1 MEFQLQTAMKSS
13 KAAPETQIIGER
25 IGGGRRPALRFVLAL
40 CAWEFW
46 WPIFAVFE
54 IYWPAIHGPFLLDD
68 SGLPYTAGG
77 VDPALRAWVNGLRPL
92 LMLSFWLN
100 YQRAG
105 NADTFGYHLVNVVLH
120 CSQRRLDFPRGPQS
134 AGVGARR
141 EMAARSC
148 SPFFAAALFLLH
160 PLQTESVTYIVS
172 RSETLSVFW
181 LLAAFVVFLYRTGD
195 AIYTLRSLAILALFG
210 AAVLTKE
217 HTAVFPAL
225 LLLTDFY
232 WNPGFSF
239 SGVVRNWR
247 LYIPIAVGGALAV
260 AFVLRVLS
268 TGPSAGF
275 GIKEFTW
282 YQYFFTEC
290 RVIWDYLRMFV
301 LPIGQNVDPD
311 VPISK
316 TVFDHGAVV
325 GLLALIAVSVAAWIY
340 RRRFQLASYGWFVFL
355 ILLAPTSSFVPIWD
369 PMAER
374 RLYLPFIGLLFIV
387 ADFLSRW
394 KTSKTTLATALS
406 IILIIEAAATY
417 QRNQLWASA
426 TSLWKDSV
434 AGSPNKYRPR
444 FQLAFAYFLAGDS
457 GDAIQ
462 QFEKTAELGKPTF
475 DLLLDSG
482 LAYDA
487 AGKLDQALE
496 KLQAAAAMEQ
506 NAHVY
511 QTIGY
516 VYGKMGKYPEALAA
530 LATSQKLDAGFPMT
544 YYTRGNV
551 FEEEGNR
558 AEAAAEYRHALAL
571 DPQLGLARDA
581 LLRVGQ

>member
-1 MEFQLQTAMKSS
+1 MKSS
-13 KAAPETQIIGER
+13 KAVRKPKASVTVAVAASLRPEQSY
-25 IGGGRRPALRFVLAL
+25 
-40 CAWEFW
+40 
-46 WPIFAVFE
+46 WPFAVGILVAIFTVFE

-68 SGLPYTAGG
+68 SGMPYTAGT
-77 VDPALRAWVNGLRPL
+77 VPPFRQWLNGLRPL
-92 LMLSFWLN
+92 LMVSFWLN
-100 YQRAG
+100 YASSG
-105 NADTFGYHLVNVVLH
+105 NQETFGYHLVNIVLH
-120 CSQRRLDFPRGPQS
+120 ILNGGLILLAVRKVLDWAKVEKWQ
-134 AGVGARR
+134 AGALSV
-141 EMAARSC
+141 
-148 SPFFAAALFLLH
+148 FAAGLFLLH
-160 PLQTESVTYIVS
+160 PLQTESVSYIVS

-181 LLAAFVVFLYRTGD
+181 LLAAFVVFLYRAGE
-195 AIYTLRSLAILALFG
+195 AIYTLRAIAILALFG

-225 LLLTDFY
+225 LVVTDFY
-232 WNPGFSF
+232 WNPGFSLT
-239 SGVVRNWR
+239 GIRKNWR
-247 LYIPIAVGGALAV
+247 LYAPIVVGGALAI
-260 AFVLRVLS
+260 AFVFRVLS
-268 TGPSAGF
+268 IGATAGF
-275 GIKEFTW
+275 SIKEFTW

-290 RVIWDYLRMFV
+290 RVIWDYLRMFIV
-301 LPIGQNVDPD
+301 PVGQNVDPD
-311 VPISK
+311 VPISRGI
-316 TVFDHGAVV
+316 VDHGAILGVA
-325 GLLALIAVSVAAWIY
+325 ALIAVSVAAWIY
-340 RRRFQLASYGWFVFL
+340 RRKYQLASYGWFVFL
-355 ILLAPTSSFVPIWD
+355 ILLAPTSSFVPIMD

-387 ADFLSRW
+387 TDFLSRW

-426 TSLWKDSV
+426 ISLWKDSV

-444 FQLAFAYFLAGDS
+444 FQLAFAYFLAGD
-457 GDAIQ
+457 GGNAIE
-462 QFEKTAELGKPTF
+462 QFQKTAELGKPTF
-475 DLLLDSG
+475 DLLLDWG

-496 KLQAAAAMEQ
+496 KLKAASALEQ

-516 VYGKMGKYPEALAA
+516 VYGKMGKYPEALDA
-530 LATSQKLDAGFPMT
+530 LDASQKLDADFPMT

-551 FEEEGNR
+551 FEEQGNK
-558 AEAAAEYRHALAL
+558 AQAAEEYKRALAI

>member
-1 MEFQLQTAMKSS
+1 MKSS
-13 KAAPETQIIGER
+13 KAVRKPKASVTVAIAAP
-25 IGGGRRPALRFVLAL
+25 PAVQRAY
-40 CAWEFW
+40 
-46 WPIFAVFE
+46 WPYVAGILVAIFAVFE

-68 SGLPYTAGG
+68 SGMPYTAGT
-77 VDPALRAWVNGLRPL
+77 VDPTLSAWVKGLRPL
-92 LMLSFWLN
+92 LMFSFWLN
-100 YQRAG
+100 YHTSG
-105 NADTFGYHLVNVVLH
+105 NQDTFGYHLVNVVLH
-120 CSQRRLDFPRGPQS
+120 VLNGSLILLAVRRVLDW
-134 AGVGARR
+134 AGVEKWHAGVL
-141 EMAARSC
+141 SV
-148 SPFFAAALFLLH
+148 FAAGLFLLH

-181 LLAAFVVFLYRTGD
+181 LLAAYVAFLYRAGD
-195 AIYTLRSLAILALFG
+195 AIYTLRALAILALFG

-232 WNPGFSF
+232 WNPGFSLL
-239 SGVVRNWR
+239 GIRRNWR
-247 LYIPIAVGGALAV
+247 LYAPIVVGGALAV
-260 AFVLRVLS
+260 AFVLRVLG

-311 VPISK
+311 VPISHGI
-316 TVFDHGAVV
+316 VDHGAIL
-325 GLLALIAVSVAAWIY
+325 GFAGLIAASVAAWIY
-340 RRRFQLASYGWFVFL
+340 RRRFQIASYGWFVFL

-387 ADFLSRW
+387 VDFLRRW
-394 KTSKTTLATALS
+394 KTSRTTLVTALT
-406 IILIIEAAATY
+406 IVLIIEAAATY

-426 TSLWKDSV
+426 ISLWKDSV
-434 AGSPNKYRPR
+434 SGSPNKYRPR

-457 GDAIQ
+457 GNAIQ
-462 QFEKTAELGKPTF
+462 QFQKTAELGKPTF
-475 DLLLDSG
+475 DLLLDWG

-487 AGKLDQALE
+487 AGNLDQALD
-496 KLQAAAAMEQ
+496 KLKQAAAMEQ

-516 VYGKMGKYPEALAA
+516 VYGKMGKYPEALDA

-551 FEEEGNR
+551 FEEQGNR
-558 AEAAAEYRHALAL
+558 AQAAEEYKHALAL

>member
-1 MEFQLQTAMKSS
+1 MKSS
-13 KAAPETQIIGER
+13 KAVRKPKASVTVAVAASPRPEQSY
-25 IGGGRRPALRFVLAL
+25 
-40 CAWEFW
+40 
-46 WPIFAVFE
+46 WPFAVGILVAIFTVFE

-68 SGLPYTAGG
+68 SGMPYTAGT
-77 VDPALRAWVNGLRPL
+77 VPPFRQWLNGLRPL
-92 LMLSFWLN
+92 LMVSFWLN
-100 YQRAG
+100 YASSG
-105 NADTFGYHLVNVVLH
+105 NQETFGYHLVNIVLH
-120 CSQRRLDFPRGPQS
+120 ILNGGLILLAVRKVLDWAKVEKWQ
-134 AGVGARR
+134 AGALSV
-141 EMAARSC
+141 
-148 SPFFAAALFLLH
+148 FAAGLFLLH
-160 PLQTESVTYIVS
+160 PLQTESVSYIVS

-181 LLAAFVVFLYRTGD
+181 LLAAFVVFLYRAGE
-195 AIYTLRSLAILALFG
+195 AIYTLRAIAILALFG

-225 LLLTDFY
+225 LVVTDFY
-232 WNPGFSF
+232 WNPGFSLT
-239 SGVVRNWR
+239 GIRKNWR
-247 LYIPIAVGGALAV
+247 LYAPIVVGGALAI
-260 AFVLRVLS
+260 AFVFRVLS
-268 TGPSAGF
+268 IGATAGF
-275 GIKEFTW
+275 SIKEFTW

-290 RVIWDYLRMFV
+290 RVIWDYLRMFIV
-301 LPIGQNVDPD
+301 PVGQNVDPD
-311 VPISK
+311 VPISRGI
-316 TVFDHGAVV
+316 VDHGAILGVA
-325 GLLALIAVSVAAWIY
+325 ALIAVSVAAWIY
-340 RRRFQLASYGWFVFL
+340 RRKYQLASYGWFVFL
-355 ILLAPTSSFVPIWD
+355 ILLAPTSSFVPIMD

-387 ADFLSRW
+387 TDFLSRW

-426 TSLWKDSV
+426 ISLWKDSV

-444 FQLAFAYFLAGDS
+444 FQLAFAYFLAGD
-457 GDAIQ
+457 GGNAIE
-462 QFEKTAELGKPTF
+462 QFQKTAELGKPTF
-475 DLLLDSG
+475 DLLLDWG

-496 KLQAAAAMEQ
+496 KLKAASALEQ

-516 VYGKMGKYPEALAA
+516 VYGKMGKYPEALDA
-530 LATSQKLDAGFPMT
+530 LDASQKLDAGFPMT

-551 FEEEGNR
+551 FEEQGNK
-558 AEAAAEYRHALAL
+558 AQAAEEYKRALAI

>member
-1 MEFQLQTAMKSS
+1 MKSS
-13 KAAPETQIIGER
+13 KAVRKPKASVTVAVAASLRPEQSY
-25 IGGGRRPALRFVLAL
+25 
-40 CAWEFW
+40 
-46 WPIFAVFE
+46 WPFAVGILVAIFTVFE

-68 SGLPYTAGG
+68 SGMPYTAAT
-77 VDPALRAWVNGLRPL
+77 VPPFRQWLNGLRPL
-92 LMLSFWLN
+92 LMVSFWLN
-100 YQRAG
+100 YASSG
-105 NADTFGYHLVNVVLH
+105 NQETFGYHLVNIVLH
-120 CSQRRLDFPRGPQS
+120 ILNGGLILLAVRKVLDWAKVEKWQ
-134 AGVGARR
+134 AGALSV
-141 EMAARSC
+141 
-148 SPFFAAALFLLH
+148 FAAGLFLLH
-160 PLQTESVTYIVS
+160 PLQTESVSYIVS

-181 LLAAFVVFLYRTGD
+181 LLAAFVVFLYRAGE
-195 AIYTLRSLAILALFG
+195 AIYTLRAIAILALFG

-225 LLLTDFY
+225 LVVTDFY
-232 WNPGFSF
+232 WNPGFSLT
-239 SGVVRNWR
+239 GIRKNWR
-247 LYIPIAVGGALAV
+247 LYAPIVVGGALAI
-260 AFVLRVLS
+260 AFVFRVLS
-268 TGPSAGF
+268 IGATAGF
-275 GIKEFTW
+275 SIKEFTW

-290 RVIWDYLRMFV
+290 RVIWDYLRMFIV
-301 LPIGQNVDPD
+301 PVGQNVDPD
-311 VPISK
+311 VPISRGI
-316 TVFDHGAVV
+316 VDHGAILGVA
-325 GLLALIAVSVAAWIY
+325 ALIAVSVAAWIY
-340 RRRFQLASYGWFVFL
+340 RRKYQLASYGWFVFL
-355 ILLAPTSSFVPIWD
+355 ILLAPTSSFVPIMD

-387 ADFLSRW
+387 TDFLSRW

-426 TSLWKDSV
+426 ISLWKDSV

-444 FQLAFAYFLAGDS
+444 FQLAFAYFLAGD
-457 GDAIQ
+457 GGNAIE
-462 QFEKTAELGKPTF
+462 QFQKTAELGKPTF
-475 DLLLDSG
+475 DLLLDWG

-496 KLQAAAAMEQ
+496 KLKAASALEQ

-516 VYGKMGKYPEALAA
+516 VYGKMGKYPEALDA
-530 LATSQKLDAGFPMT
+530 LDASQKLDAGFPMT

-551 FEEEGNR
+551 FEEQGNK
-558 AEAAAEYRHALAL
+558 AQAAEEYKRALAI

>member
-1 MEFQLQTAMKSS
+1 MKSS
-13 KAAPETQIIGER
+13 KAARKPKASVTVAIAA
-25 IGGGRRPALRFVLAL
+25 PAVPQRAY
-40 CAWEFW
+40 
-46 WPIFAVFE
+46 WPYAVGILVAIFAVFE

-68 SGLPYTAGG
+68 SGMPYTAGS
-77 VDPALRAWVNGLRPL
+77 VSPALSAWVKQLRPL
-92 LMLSFWLN
+92 LMFSFWLN
-100 YQRAG
+100 YHASG
-105 NADTFGYHLVNVVLH
+105 NQDTFDYHFVNVVLH
-120 CSQRRLDFPRGPQS
+120 VLNGGLILLAVRKVLDW
-134 AGVGARR
+134 AGVEKWHAGVL
-141 EMAARSC
+141 SV
-148 SPFFAAALFLLH
+148 FAAGLFLLH

-181 LLAAFVVFLYRTGD
+181 LLAAYVVFLYRAGD
-195 AIYTLRSLAILALFG
+195 AIYTLRALAILALFG

-225 LLLTDFY
+225 LVLTDFY
-232 WNPGFSF
+232 WNPGFSLA
-239 SGVVRNWR
+239 GIRRNWR
-247 LYIPIAVGGALAV
+247 LYAPIVVGGALAV
-260 AFVLRVLS
+260 AFVFRVLS

-290 RVIWDYLRMFV
+290 RVIWDYLWMFV
-301 LPIGQNVDPD
+301 VPIGQNVDPD
-311 VPISK
+311 VPISHSI
-316 TVFDHGAVV
+316 VDHGAIL
-325 GLLALIAVSVAAWIY
+325 GLAGLIAVSVAAWVY
-340 RRRFQLASYGWFVFL
+340 RRRFQIASYGWFLFL

-387 ADFLSRW
+387 VDFLRRW
-394 KTSKTTLATALS
+394 KTSKTTLATALT
-406 IILIIEAAATY
+406 IVLIIEAAATY

-426 TSLWKDSV
+426 ISLWKDSV
-434 AGSPNKYRPR
+434 SGSPNKYRPR

-457 GDAIQ
+457 GNAIE
-462 QFEKTAELGKPTF
+462 QFQKTAELGKPTF
-475 DLLLDSG
+475 DLLLDWG

-487 AGKLDQALE
+487 AGNLDQALD
-496 KLQAAAAMEQ
+496 KLKQAAAMEQ

-516 VYGKMGKYPEALAA
+516 VYGKMGKYPEALEA

-551 FEEEGNR
+551 FEEQGNR
-558 AEAAAEYRHALAL
+558 AQAAEEYKHALML

>member
-1 MEFQLQTAMKSS
+1 MKSS
-13 KAAPETQIIGER
+13 KALRKPKLSASVSVVAPPRAQNSY
-25 IGGGRRPALRFVLAL
+25 
-40 CAWEFW
+40 
-46 WPIFAVFE
+46 WPYAVGILVAIFAVFE

-68 SGLPYTAGG
+68 SGMPYTAGG
-77 VDPALRAWVNGLRPL
+77 MDPALRAWVNGLRPL

-100 YQRAG
+100 YQSAG
-105 NADTFGYHLVNVVLH
+105 NADTFGYHLVNIVLH
-120 CSQRRLDFPRGPQS
+120 VLNGGLIFLAVRKVLDWARVKKWQ
-134 AGVGARR
+134 AGALSVFCAG
-141 EMAARSC
+141 
-148 SPFFAAALFLLH
+148 LFLLH

-181 LLAAFVVFLYRTGD
+181 LLASFVVFLYRTGD
-195 AIYTLRSLAILALFG
+195 AVYTLRSLAILALFG
-210 AAVLTKE
+210 AAVMTKE

-232 WNPGFSF
+232 WNPGFSV

-325 GLLALIAVSVAAWIY
+325 GLLALIAVSVLAWIY

-374 RLYLPFIGLLFIV
+374 RLYLPFVGLLFIV

-530 LATSQKLDAGFPMT
+530 LAISQKLDAGFPMT

-571 DPQLGLARDA
+571 DPQLSLARDA

>member
-1 MEFQLQTAMKSS
+1 MKSS
-13 KAAPETQIIGER
+13 KAVRKPKASVTVAVAASPRPEQSY
-25 IGGGRRPALRFVLAL
+25 
-40 CAWEFW
+40 
-46 WPIFAVFE
+46 WPFAVGILVAIFTVFE

-68 SGLPYTAGG
+68 SGMPYTAGT
-77 VDPALRAWVNGLRPL
+77 VPPFRQWLNGLRPL
-92 LMLSFWLN
+92 LMVSFWLN
-100 YQRAG
+100 YASSG
-105 NADTFGYHLVNVVLH
+105 NQETFGYHLVNIVLH
-120 CSQRRLDFPRGPQS
+120 ILNGGLILLAVRKVLDWAKVEKWQ
-134 AGVGARR
+134 AGALSV
-141 EMAARSC
+141 
-148 SPFFAAALFLLH
+148 FAAGLFLLH
-160 PLQTESVTYIVS
+160 PLQTESVSYIVS

-181 LLAAFVVFLYRTGD
+181 LLAAFVVFLYRAGE
-195 AIYTLRSLAILALFG
+195 AIYTLRAIAILALFG

-225 LLLTDFY
+225 LVVTDFY
-232 WNPGFSF
+232 WNPGFSLT
-239 SGVVRNWR
+239 GIRKNWR
-247 LYIPIAVGGALAV
+247 LYAPIVVGGALAI
-260 AFVLRVLS
+260 AFVFRVLS
-268 TGPSAGF
+268 IGATAGF
-275 GIKEFTW
+275 SIKEFTW

-290 RVIWDYLRMFV
+290 RVIWDYLRMFIV
-301 LPIGQNVDPD
+301 PVGQNVDPD
-311 VPISK
+311 VPISRGI
-316 TVFDHGAVV
+316 VDPGAILGVA
-325 GLLALIAVSVAAWIY
+325 ALIAVSVAAWIY
-340 RRRFQLASYGWFVFL
+340 RRKYQLASYGWFVFL
-355 ILLAPTSSFVPIWD
+355 ILLAPTSSFVPIMD

-387 ADFLSRW
+387 TDFLSRW

-426 TSLWKDSV
+426 ISLWKDSV

-444 FQLAFAYFLAGDS
+444 FQLAFAYFLAGD
-457 GDAIQ
+457 GGNAIE
-462 QFEKTAELGKPTF
+462 QFQKTAELGKPTF
-475 DLLLDSG
+475 DLLLDWG

-496 KLQAAAAMEQ
+496 KLKAASALEQ

-516 VYGKMGKYPEALAA
+516 VYGKMGKYPEALDA
-530 LATSQKLDAGFPMT
+530 LDASQKLDAGFPMT

-551 FEEEGNR
+551 FEEQGNK
-558 AEAAAEYRHALAL
+558 AQAAEEYKRALAI